1 MLLLRAAA
9 LAGVFWG
16 VLAQAEESAVMAAMQ
31 RELARSMAV
40 LGQQEIP
47 PYFLSYEITQQE
59 SVVVSAEFG
68 ALTHSD
74 RRRGRYL
81 DVDLRVGDHELD
93 NTRQLR
99 GATPSFR
106 RGVVLMPSED
116 DAEAIRAGLWNATN
130 TRYRRAVERFT
141 KVKSD
146 VELKV
151 DAEDQS
157 DDFSREEPER
167 QAGEAAAP
175 DPPSVDL
182 VDVADWERKVRR
194 YSAPFAAYG
203 DIYNAVASLSAVTET
218 RWFVSSEG
226 AEVRTSE
233 TRFRLAI
240 RAQTKADDGMVL
252 PRYESFAAFR
262 SEGLPSEE
270 TVLRTVAGMIEDL
283 AALRRAPVVDPY
295 AGPAILSG
303 RASGVFFHEILGHRV
318 EGHRQKRVDAGQ
330 TFKKKINERVLP
342 EGFSVRFDPTLRSLG
357 ETDLAGAYDFDNEGV
372 RARPVTVIE
381 DGILKGFLMSRTPI
395 EGHSASNG
403 HGRKQVG
410 YRPVARQSNLIIESA
425 QSVSQ
430 QALEAQLLAMVEEQ
444 GKPFGLL
451 FEDIQGGVT
460 FTSRSLPNAFNVE
473 PVMVYRL
480 YPDGRR
486 ELVRGVDIVG
496 TPLTAL
502 SRVVAADAEVA
513 VFNGT
518 CGAESGEVPVA
529 AVSPGILVAQIEVQK
544 KRKSQERTPLLAAP
558 FETAPPLDAAP
569 AAE

>member
-1 MLLLRAAA
+1 MT
-9 LAGVFWG
+9 
-16 VLAQAEESAVMAAMQ
+16 AMQ
-31 RELARSMAV
+31 RELTRAMDV
-40 LGQQEIP
+40 LGQEEIP
-47 PYFLSYEITQQE
+47 PYFLSYEITEQE
-59 SVVVSAEFG
+59 SVVISAEFG
-68 ALTHSD
+68 ALTHGD

-116 DAEAIRAGLWNATN
+116 DAAAIRAGLWNATN
-130 TRYRRAVERFT
+130 TSYRRAVERFT

-151 DAEDQS
+151 EAEDQS

-167 QAGEAAAP
+167 RSGEAAALSA
-175 DPPSVDL
+175 DSPPANPVDV
-182 VDVADWERKVRR
+182 VDVADWEQKVRR

-203 DIYNAVASLSAVTET
+203 DIYAASASLSAVTET

-226 AEVRTSE
+226 AEIRTSE
-233 TRFRLAI
+233 TRFRLFV

-262 SEGLPSEE
+262 AEGLPSDEA
-270 TVLRTVAGMIEDL
+270 VLRTVAGMIEDL
-283 AALRRAPVVDPY
+283 AALRRAPVVEPY

-303 RASGVFFHEILGHRV
+303 RAGGVFFHEILGHRL

-342 EGFSVRFDPTLRSLG
+342 EGFSVRFDPTLRSIG
-357 ETDLAGAYDFDNEGV
+357 DTDLAGAYEFDNEGV

-381 DGILKGFLMSRTPI
+381 DGILKDFLMSRTPI

-425 QSVSQ
+425 QPVSQ
-430 QALEAQLLAMVEEQ
+430 QELEARLLAMVEEQ

-460 FTSRSLPNAFNVE
+460 FTSRSLPSAFNVE
-473 PVMVYRL
+473 PIMVYRI

-513 VFNGT
+513 IFNGT
-518 CGAESGEVPVA
+518 CRAESGEVPVA

-544 KRKSQERTPLLAAP
+544 KQKSQERTPLLGAP
-558 FETAPPLDAAP
+558 FETAPPLDTVTAAD
-569 AAE
+569 